1 MGTTARRIL
10 IGTAVLVPLAAV
22 GVGGAYAA
30 GLLRPAAPDYRMVEV
45 TRGTV
50 SEVVDLTGS
59 VTRVNQASTTF
70 PTAGTVTWL
79 GVEVG
84 EKVTK
89 GQRLA
94 QIERLPLQVELVKA
108 ESELT
113 QARARYQEDVKAAED
128 AAKREREA
136 KQQQSTKPSSS
147 REPGSKQG
155 RESGQQTSSKPDTNV
170 DAGRSPQQPTADKNQ
185 PPSGPPPLPVLMKQ
199 LKDAMALAEQNCAPA
214 PPSESPTPTPTV
226 TPGTTTLPSQSPSAS
241 EPQNAD
247 EPDEQPEPPTPTP
260 SPSHTPTPSLTPLQ
274 PLPPAD
280 LPACLSAL
288 RQVTATQEMVFG
300 ALEVGQRM
308 LDAQTKALAEAAE
321 AQAKAMAKAAKQQA
335 EALAQAQAELL
346 AQSTGTEDVG
356 GSAGSMKAQLAQ
368 DLVAI
373 TRAEQSVR
381 KARSDLDGATLRAPI
396 SGVVG
401 QIDFTENSVASADS
415 GITIVGSGASEVTV
429 RVPLALMGKVTS
441 GQSAEVVP
449 PGATKPVQGTVTSV
463 SLLPNASSPGSYD
476 TVISVPR
483 SPVALTTG
491 VSATVR
497 VEVASMTD
505 VPVVPMSATVPIDE
519 RQAKVQVLG
528 PNGVEERTITTGIK
542 GVSRIEVTEGLTVGQ
557 RLVIADPTRPLPS
570 LNLFGPA
577 GGGEPAPAEEPPPD
591 QGQGQGEAEPAP
603 EPS

>member
-1 MGTTARRIL
+1 MGTTVRRIG
-10 IGTAVLVPLAAV
+10 IGAAVLVPLAAV

-30 GLLRPAAPDYRMVEV
+30 GLLRPAAPDYRIVEV
-45 TRGTV
+45 TRGSV

-59 VTRVNQASTTF
+59 VTRVNQASATF
-70 PTAGTVTWL
+70 PTAGTATWL
-79 GVEVG
+79 DVEVG

-94 QIERLPLQVELVKA
+94 RIERLPLQVELVKA

-113 QARARYQEDVKAAED
+113 KARATYQEDVKAAED
-128 AAKREREA
+128 AAKQEREA
-136 KQQQSTKPSSS
+136 KQQKKATKPSS
-147 REPGSKQG
+147 
-155 RESGQQTSSKPDTNV
+155 
-170 DAGRSPQQPTADKNQ
+170 
-185 PPSGPPPLPVLMKQ
+185 
-199 LKDAMALAEQNCAPA
+199 A
-214 PPSESPTPTPTV
+214 PPSDKQNQGNDPEPPPKQKEPKRDKGAQPINQVPLAALIKQLRQHMDTAEEACARPTPTPTV
-226 TPGTTTLPSQSPSAS
+226 TVS
-241 EPQNAD
+241 
-247 EPDEQPEPPTPTP
+247 PTPTP
-260 SPSHTPTPSLTPLQ
+260 SPTPSESASPTPTLTPTPTPSPTPQ
-274 PLPPAD
+274 PPLPPAD
-280 LPACLSAL
+280 LPACLAAL

-300 ALEVGQRM
+300 ALSVGQQT

-346 AQSTGTEDVG
+346 AQSTGAEEIGG

-373 TRAEQSVR
+373 TRAEQAVR

-396 SGVVG
+396 TGVVG
-401 QIDFTENSVASADS
+401 QIDFTENSVAAADS
-415 GITIVGSGASEVTV
+415 GVTIVGSGASEVTV
-429 RVPLALMGKVTS
+429 RVPLSLMGKVTR
-441 GQSAEVVP
+441 GQSAQVIP
-449 PGATKPVQGTVTSV
+449 PGATKPVQGKVTSV

-497 VEVASMTD
+497 VEVASASD

-519 RQAKVQVLG
+519 RQATVQVLG
-528 PNGVEERTITTGIK
+528 PSGIEERTVTTGIK
-542 GVSRIEVTEGLTVGQ
+542 GVTRIEVTNGLTVGQ

-570 LNLFGPA
+570 LDLFGPA
-577 GGGEPAPAEEPPPD
+577 E
-591 QGQGQGEAEPAP
+591 GEAEPAP

>member
-1 MGTTARRIL
+1 MGATGRRIL
-10 IGTAVLVPLAAV
+10 IGAAVLVPLAAI

-50 SEVVDLTGS
+50 SELVDLTGS
-59 VTRVNQASTTF
+59 VTRVNQASATF

-94 QIERLPLQVELVKA
+94 RIERLPLQVELVKA

-113 QARARYQEDVKAAED
+113 QARAQYSEDVKAAED

-136 KQQQSTKPSSS
+136 KQQTAKPRQSGTDN
-147 REPGSKQG
+147 GS
-155 RESGQQTSSKPDTNV
+155 
-170 DAGRSPQQPTADKNQ
+170 GRSKDPGASSGAGKDG
-185 PPSGPPPLPVLMKQ
+185 PPASGPGNPPGPQVVPIPKAMSDLQTAILETNRFCRPLLP
-199 LKDAMALAEQNCAPA
+199 
-214 PPSESPTPTPTV
+214 
-226 TPGTTTLPSQSPSAS
+226 TPGTTTLPSPTASPSAS
-241 EPQNAD
+241 ASPSLSPTPSGSPTASAS
-247 EPDEQPEPPTPTP
+247 PPESPTSSTPPPTPTP
-260 SPSHTPTPSLTPLQ
+260 PSPTPTQSTSTNPG
-274 PLPPAD
+274 D
-280 LPACLSAL
+280 LAMCLEKLSTAMAAQ
-288 RQVTATQEMVFG
+288 QVAFEAVNVSQL
-300 ALEVGQRM
+300 A

-346 AQSTGTEDVG
+346 AQATGAEEVG
-356 GSAGSMKAQLAQ
+356 GSAGPMKAQLAQ

-373 TRAEQSVR
+373 TRAEQAVR
-381 KARSDLDGATLRAPI
+381 KARADLDGATLRAPI
-396 SGVVG
+396 AGVVG

-429 RVPLALMGKVTS
+429 RVPLALMGKVTA
-441 GQSAEVVP
+441 GRPAEVIP
-449 PGATKPVQGTVTSV
+449 PGATKPVQGKVTSV
-463 SLLPNASSPGSYD
+463 SLLPNASAPGSYD
-476 TVISVPR
+476 TVISVAH

-497 VEVASMTD
+497 IEVASATD

-519 RQAKVQVLG
+519 RQATVQVLG
-528 PNGVEERTITTGIK
+528 PQGVEERTITTGIK
-542 GVSRIEVTEGLTVGQ
+542 GVTRIEVTKGLTVGQ
-557 RLVIADPTRPLPS
+557 HLVIADPTRPLPS
-570 LNLFGPA
+570 LDIFGN
-577 GGGEPAPAEEPPPD
+577 GSEEPPSD
-591 QGQGQGEAEPAP
+591 EPTG
-603 EPS
+603 

>member
-1 MGTTARRIL
+1 MGTTGRRIL
-10 IGTAVLVPLAAV
+10 IGAAVLVPLAAV

-45 TRGTV
+45 ERGTV

-94 QIERLPLQVELVKA
+94 QTERLPLQVELVKA
-108 ESELT
+108 EAELT
-113 QARARYQEDVKAAED
+113 QARATYQEDVKAAEE

-136 KQQQSTKPSSS
+136 KQQEQTAKPSSA
-147 REPGSKQG
+147 P
-155 RESGQQTSSKPDTNV
+155 
-170 DAGRSPQQPTADKNQ
+170 
-185 PPSGPPPLPVLMKQ
+185 PPSEETNQAGGSERPPKQKKPKRDTSTPPNSPPPLPVLMKQ
-199 LKDAMALAEQNCAPA
+199 LKDAMAVAERDCAPA
-214 PPSESPTPTPTV
+214 RPSKSPTPMPTV
-226 TPGTTTLPSQSPSAS
+226 TPGTTTLPSPSPSPTSSAS
-241 EPQNAD
+241 ES
-247 EPDEQPEPPTPTP
+247 PTPTP
-260 SPSHTPTPSLTPLQ
+260 SPSHTPTPSLTPQ
-274 PLPPAD
+274 PPLPPAD
-280 LPACLSAL
+280 LPACLTAL
-288 RQVTATQEMVFG
+288 RQVTATQNLVFG
-300 ALEVGQRM
+300 ALQVGQQT

-321 AQAKAMAKAAKQQA
+321 AQAKAMAKAAKEQA

-346 AQSTGTEDVG
+346 AQSTGAEEVG

-373 TRAEQSVR
+373 TRAEQAVR

-429 RVPLALMGKVTS
+429 RVPLSLMGKVTA
-441 GQSAEVVP
+441 GQPAQVVP
-449 PGATKPVQGTVTSV
+449 PGASKAVQGKVTSV

-497 VEVASMTD
+497 VEVASAAD
-505 VPVVPMSATVPIDE
+505 VPVVPMSATVPLDE
-519 RQAKVQVLG
+519 RQATVQVLG
-528 PNGVEERTITTGIK
+528 PNGIEERTITTGIK
-542 GVSRIEVTEGLTVGQ
+542 GVTRIEVTEGLTIGQ

-570 LNLFGPA
+570 LNLFG
-577 GGGEPAPAEEPPPD
+577 EPAPAGEAESGSEQGQG